1 MLNCAVIGATGY
13 TGMELVKILLKH
25 SYVRISALTTRQ
37 KESIP
42 VQTLIP
48 SLPKDID
55 LEIRQHSSLELKRS
69 SDLFFL
75 CLPHTEAME
84 TVEKLRRDGKIVI
97 DLSADFRLQE
107 HSAYETW
114 YGVKHRNPAR
124 LKEAVYGLPEF
135 FRNEIRKAKLIA
147 NPGCYPTGAVL
158 GVLPLLRDGL
168 VEREDIVIDAKSG
181 VSGAGKKLSLS
192 SHFSE
197 LDENFY
203 AYKVGKHQHTPEI
216 EQTLSAVTGK
226 KVTVSFTPHLLPLK
240 RGILSTIY
248 LKKKKGVS
256 AERIEQSF
264 RKAYDKEPFVRF
276 KGAGQFPALKDV
288 QHTNYCDIG
297 FHFDSR
303 TNLVTVITAIDNLL
317 KGASGQAVQNMNLC
331 LGFPEQEGL
340 GLW

>member
-13 TGMELVKILLKH
+13 TGMELIKILLKH

-37 KESIP
+37 KEALP

-55 LEIRQHSSLELKRS
+55 LVIRPHSFVELKKS

-84 TVEKLRRDGKIVI
+84 TVEKLRGAGKIVI
-97 DLSADFRLQE
+97 DLSADFRLKDA
-107 HSAYETW
+107 SAYECW
-114 YGVKHRNPAR
+114 YGVKHRNTAR
-124 LKEAVYGLPEF
+124 IQEAVYGLTEF
-135 FRNEIRKAKLIA
+135 FRDSIRGAKLIA
-147 NPGCYPTGAVL
+147 NPGCYPTGAAL
-158 GVLPLLRDGL
+158 GIVPLLRDGL
-168 VEREDIVIDAKSG
+168 VEKEGIIIDSKSG

-192 SHFSE
+192 SHFAE

-203 AYKVGKHQHTPEI
+203 AYKVGQHQHTPEI
-216 EQTLSAVTGK
+216 EQTLSWASGRKTA
-226 KVTVSFTPHLLPLK
+226 VSFTPHLLPLK

-248 LKKKKGVS
+248 LRRKKGVTQ
-256 AERIEQSF
+256 ERIEQSF

-276 KGAGQFPALKDV
+276 KGAKQFPALKDV
-288 QHTNYCDIG
+288 QQTNYCDIG
-297 FHFDSR
+297 FHFDAR
-303 TNLVTVITAIDNLL
+303 TDQLIVVTAIDNLL
-317 KGASGQAVQNMNLC
+317 KGASGQAVQNMNVC